1 MKKKEQKSKDKLR
14 NEEEKNK
21 EKLPYNPDIT
31 DEDKQALNEKG
42 HSMNMGQDKAL
53 ADREREVDF
62 TAKDLDIPG
71 RQERDTS
78 TGKEIPDEDNY
89 QFNQRGSRPK
99 EQKKSE
105 HPNPDRE
112 IPKD

>member
-1 MKKKEQKSKDKLR
+1 MKKNEHKPRKEDDKR
-14 NEEEKNK
+14 K
-21 EKLPYNPDIT
+21 ENLPYNPDIT
-31 DEDKQALNEKG
+31 KEDMQALNEKE
-42 HSMNMGQDKAL
+42 HSMNMGQDKDL
-53 ADREREVDF
+53 ADRDREVDF

-71 RQERDTS
+71 RKERDTS
-78 TGKEIPDEDNY
+78 TGKEIPDEANY
-89 QFNQRGSRPK
+89 QFNQRGSRPE